1 MIRFFPSVINGF
13 EFDFRNAAVL
23 CSRVILFLW
32 SHLDRIMINLC
43 VV

>member
-13 EFDFRNAAVL
+13 EFDFENAAVL
-23 CSRVILFLW
+23 YDKVILFLW
-32 SHLDRIMINLC
+32 SHPDRIMINLC

>member
-13 EFDFRNAAVL
+13 EFDFENAAVL
-23 CSRVILFLW
+23 CGKVILFLL
-32 SHLDRIMINLC
+32 SHSDLIMINLC